1 MNAIRNSFNMLFG
14 KRPRSLQ
21 VGAICVDPDS
31 HKVLLIT
38 SRGTGRW
45 VIPKGWPMKGRTLS
59 SAAATEAWEEAGVR
73 GTASGEEFGR
83 YSYDKIQDA
92 GFPVKVEVRVFRL
105 DVDELANDYP
115 ENDERQRQWFAPRD
129 AAEKVA
135 ELGLKKLLLR
145 LQQPAK

>member
-14 KRPRSLQ
+14 RRPLSIQ
-21 VGAICVDPDS
+21 VGAICIDPET

-73 GTASGEEFGR
+73 GTVSGDELGR
-83 YSYDKIQDA
+83 YFYDKIQDE
-92 GFPVKVEVRVFRL
+92 GYPVKIEVKVFRL
-105 DVDELANDYP
+105 IVEELAKKFP
-115 ENDERQRQWFAPRD
+115 EADERQRQWFSPRD
-129 AAEKVA
+129 AASKVD
-135 ELGLKKLLLR
+135 EIGLKKILLN
-145 LQQPAK
+145 LQQSVK